1 MTNVRFSCDS
11 TYVISTG
18 GADHAIFQWR
28 FIPENSANAL
38 DEVVSGVGE
47 HTESNDE
54 ASDSDLSD
62 VEPVDS
68 DIEQVRNILI
78 LFFILSSFKEVAL
91 QHTPIFK
98 GNSDEKR

>member
-28 FIPENSANAL
+28 FIPENAANAL

-47 HTESNDE
+47 HAESNDE

-68 DIEQVRNILI
+68 DIEQVRNDFIQLI
-78 LFFILSSFKEVAL
+78 LLKSTGFVEIW
-91 QHTPIFK
+91 
-98 GNSDEKR
+98 